1 MRVQHLS
8 LTALDAAL
16 QERSKEVLSGLVR
29 SLPMTEV
36 YDENGEYLPSLAE
49 TAYREALR
57 DVISHAED
65 YYTNTGIT
73 LELRESN
80 GTWLIVPD
88 ERLISVLS
96 GN

>member
-1 MRVQHLS
+1 
-8 LTALDAAL
+8 
-16 QERSKEVLSGLVR
+16 
-29 SLPMTEV
+29 MTDV

-57 DVISHAED
+57 DVISRAEE

-73 LELRESN
+73 LELRESK
-80 GTWLIVPD
+80 GTWLVVPD
-88 ERLISVLS
+88 ERLISALS